1 MTVNYFKIGPA
12 FDLKDLSPF
21 CIKLETYFKLAN
33 IDYNSFSGN
42 PQIAPKGK
50 LPYIE
55 HNGKLIGDSSLIIDY
70 CKNYF
75 GDILDANLTTE
86 EQIRSL
92 AFKSM
97 IEEHLYFVEIY
108 FRWQQPS
115 GWKTLKPVLMDVIHT
130 NMQIPKFLTPLVAK
144 SIRRKLLQACYHQG
158 MGRHSSEEVILIGK
172 QIVKAIAES
181 LSENKY
187 FLANI
192 PHSIDATVFAFVESL
207 LKCPVNSPVA
217 DYARKFDS
225 LHNYVK
231 NINYFNDN
239 KSTDFTANMPI
250 EHKQINSSLTPIG
263 SIH

>member
-1 MTVNYFKIGPA
+1 LVPFVEHKNTKKKI
-12 FDLKDLSPF
+12 
-21 CIKLETYFKLAN
+21 IKLETYFKLAN
-33 IDYNSFSGN
+33 IDYKSFSGN

-50 LPYIE
+50 FPYIE
-55 HNGKLIGDSSLIIDY
+55 HNGKLIGDSSLIIEY
-70 CKNYF
+70 CNNYF

-86 EQIRSL
+86 ERIRSL

-108 FRWQQPS
+108 FRWHQPS
-115 GWKTLKPVLMDVIHT
+115 GWKTLKPVLMDFIHT
-130 NMQIPKFLTPLVAK
+130 NMHVHKFLTPLVAK
-144 SIRRKLLQACYHQG
+144 SIRKKLLQACYHQG

-181 LSENKY
+181 LNENKY
-187 FLANI
+187 FLADI

-217 DYARKFDS
+217 DYARSFDS
-225 LHNYVK
+225 LHNYIQ

-239 KSTDFTANMPI
+239 KPADFTNNMPI
-250 EHKQINSSLTPIG
+250 EHKQINSSLIPIG